1 MSGGHP
7 DNPYLAHHFATPRQQ
22 LDSQKL
28 GIWLFLGQ
36 EVMFFSA
43 LFVGLMIFRSWY
55 PVMYHTAAHQLSIP
69 QGAFNTVVL
78 ICSSLT
84 MALAVRKAQM
94 PGDQKKNNQQVFL
107 LLLVTF
113 LLAATFLVVK
123 YFEYSHKI
131 HAGTLPGKWF
141 DPKAHEFPP
150 ELLAFDNAK
159 LFFGF
164 YFCLTGLHGI
174 HVIAG
179 MIVIFWLMIRARR
192 AEFNPKNFAAVECVG
207 LYWHLVDLV
216 WIFLFPLLYL
226 VG

>member
-1 MSGGHP
+1 MSGAHP

-28 GIWLFLGQ
+28 GIWLFLAQ

-55 PVMYHTAAHQLSIP
+55 PDMYHAAAHELSVP

-84 MALAVRKAQM
+84 MALAVRAAQL
-94 PGDQKKNNQQVFL
+94 PGDQVANNKKVFL
-107 LLLVTF
+107 LLLATF
-113 LLAATFLVVK
+113 ALAGVFLVVK

-131 HAGTLPGKWF
+131 HVGTLPGKYF
-141 DPKAHEFPP
+141 DANNPEFPAA
-150 ELLAFDNAK
+150 LKQFDNSK

-174 HVIAG
+174 HVLAG
-179 MIVIFWLMIRARR
+179 MAVIGWLMLRARR
-192 AEFNPKNFAAVECVG
+192 SEFNAKNFAAVECVG

>member
-1 MSGGHP
+1 MSGSHP
-7 DNPYLAHHFATPRQQ
+7 DNPYLAHHLSTPKQQ

-28 GIWLFLGQ
+28 GIWLFLTQ
-36 EVMFFSA
+36 EVLFFSA

-55 PVMYHTAAHQLSIP
+55 PEMYHTAAHELSIP
-69 QGAFNTVVL
+69 MGAFNTIVL

-84 MALAVRKAQM
+84 MALAVRWSQM
-94 PGDQKKNNQQVFL
+94 DVPNNNKTTFKL
-107 LLLVTF
+107 LTVTF
-113 LLAATFLVVK
+113 LLACVFLVVK

-131 HAGTLPGKWF
+131 HVGTLPGKWY
-141 DPKAHEFPP
+141 DATNPHFPAAVK
-150 ELLAFDNAK
+150 AFDNSR
-159 LFFGF
+159 LFFAF

-174 HVIAG
+174 HVLGG
-179 MIVIFWLMIRARR
+179 MAVIGWLMVRARR
-192 AEFNPKNFAAVECVG
+192 NEFNSKNFAAVECVG

>member
-1 MSGGHP
+1 MSGSHH
-7 DNPYLAHHFATPRQQ
+7 DNPYLAHHFDTPRQQ
-22 LDSQKL
+22 LEANKL

-36 EVMFFSA
+36 EIMFFSA

-55 PVMYHTAAHQLSIP
+55 PQMYHTAAHELSVP
-69 QGAFNTVVL
+69 QGAFNTIVL

-84 MALAVRKAQM
+84 MALAVRWAQM
-94 PGDQKKNNQQVFL
+94 DVPNNNRTVFWL
-107 LLLVTF
+107 CLATF
-113 LLAATFLVVK
+113 ALAGVFLVVK

-131 HAGTLPGKWF
+131 HVGTLPGKFF
-141 DPKAHEFPP
+141 DPSNPEFPAA
-150 ELLAFDNAK
+150 LKQFDNAK

-174 HVIAG
+174 HVLAG
-179 MIVIFWLMIRARR
+179 MGVIGWIMVRARR
-192 AEFNPKNFAAVECVG
+192 NEFNSKNFAAVECVG

>member
-1 MSGGHP
+1 MSGSHS

-28 GIWLFLGQ
+28 GIWLFLTQ
-36 EVMFFSA
+36 EVLFFSA

-55 PVMYHTAAHQLSIP
+55 PDMYHTAAHELSVP
-69 QGAFNTVVL
+69 MGAFNTVVL

-84 MALAVRKAQM
+84 MALAVRSAQM
-94 PGDQKKNNQQVFL
+94 DTPNNNKTTFML
-107 LLLVTF
+107 LFVT
-113 LLAATFLVVK
+113 LALAGVFLVVK
-123 YFEYSHKI
+123 YFEYSHKF
-131 HAGTLPGKWF
+131 HVGTLPGRF
-141 DPKAHEFPP
+141 YNPEAHDFPTA
-150 ELLAFDNAK
+150 LNAFDNSK
-159 LFFGF
+159 LFFAF

-174 HVIAG
+174 HVLGGMVVIA
-179 MIVIFWLMIRARR
+179 WLMVRARR
-192 AEFNPKNFAAVECVG
+192 NEFNSKNFAAVECVG